1 MLLVNSVKKMSND
14 WEGDSAWNQKF
25 SRSELSPGGSSV
37 GSMISEYAVEFVAVV
52 QRNAAMPASLEKSRA
67 KS

>member
-1 MLLVNSVKKMSND
+1 MSNN

-25 SRSELSPGGSSV
+25 SRSELGPGGSSV
-37 GSMISEYAVEFVAVV
+37 RSLISEYAVQFVAVV

>member
-1 MLLVNSVKKMSND
+1 MFIVSSVKRMSNN

-25 SRSELSPGGSSV
+25 PRSELGPGGSSV
-37 GSMISEYAVEFVAVV
+37 RSLISEYAVQFGAVV